1 MATNNKAEATPGD
14 AVKDIERDIQALRD
28 DLANLASQLTAAGKE
43 QAEFAKDAAYA
54 KADELR
60 RRGEDAV
67 ERARAN
73 AEDVEAQIIDHV
85 HEKPITSLAIAAG
98 VGFLTAL
105 ILRR

>member
-1 MATNNKAEATPGD
+1 MATTNKSETAPRD
-14 AVKDIERDIQALRD
+14 AVKDIERDIQALRED
-28 DLANLASQLTAAGKE
+28 IANLASQLAAAGKE
-43 QAEFAKDAAYA
+43 QAQAAKGAAYA
-54 KADELR
+54 KAEELR